1 MRVSYL
7 GPKGSFTQIA
17 LTKYFGDDLVQVS
30 QKTIGDVFRSVELN
44 DSDYGIV
51 PIENS
56 FEGSVNNTH
65 DLLIGSDI
73 QVYDEIQI
81 RINQCLLTKTN
92 NISEIEMIY
101 SHPQSFGQCQKWLR
115 NNLPNAQLIPVL
127 SNSEGAERITSD
139 NEACIGSKTL
149 ANLYSLNL
157 LNENIE
163 DSKENT
169 TRFVILSH
177 TQQDKSDNSKISLI
191 ITPPNSD
198 ASGSL
203 YKLLKPFATEDINL
217 LRIESRPLRGQL
229 WRYVFFI
236 DCEGHIDDKNIQ
248 NAMNTLDDQDINVK
262 ILGCYPSYIS
272 S

>member
-17 LTKYFGDDLVQVS
+17 LIKYFGDDLVQVS
-30 QKTIGDVFRSVELN
+30 QKAIGDVFRSVEQN
-44 DSDYGIV
+44 DADYGIV

-65 DLLIGSDI
+65 DLLIDSDI
-73 QVYDEIQI
+73 QIYDEIQI
-81 RINQCLLTKTN
+81 RINQCLVSKTN
-92 NISEIEMIY
+92 DISEIEMIY
-101 SHPQSFGQCQKWLR
+101 SHPQSFGQCQRWIK
-115 NNLPNAQLIPVL
+115 NNLPNARLIPVL
-127 SNSEGAERITSD
+127 SNSEGAERITSN

-157 LNENIE
+157 LDENIE

-169 TRFVILSH
+169 TRFIILSH
-177 TQQDKSDNSKISLI
+177 AQQDKSDSSKISLI

-203 YKLLKPFATEDINL
+203 YNLLKPFATEEINL
-217 LRIESRPLRGQL
+217 LRIESRPSRGQL

-236 DCEGHIDDKNIQ
+236 DCEGHIGDENIQ
-248 NAMNTLDDQDINVK
+248 NAMNSLDDQDINVK
-262 ILGCYPSYIS
+262 FLGCYPNYKS